1 MRRAEAV
8 LLVMVLAAAAAR
20 VAQAQAQSPS
30 PATHFA
36 PGAVVE
42 IAAAVALAGVAL
54 ILLLKGGQVA
64 AQLLGIGGKGGGAA
78 GPGGAAGQAS
88 SQARSDGKTE
98 QGNIALNLAIG
109 GAQGAAGD
117 RKPDGPAQAFVPGSC
132 GFAQLEFHRFLE
144 GQNAEWRSSLDGN
157 TGALRE
163 LTEYLKG
170 RDQVDQEIE
179 RRVREALRQR
189 DGKPGT

>member
-20 VAQAQAQSPS
+20 VAQAQAQAPS
-30 PATHFA
+30 PATHFS

-88 SQARSDGKTE
+88 SQARSDGK
-98 QGNIALNLAIG
+98 IALNLAIG